1 MSFRAEYWAGTE
13 EGTAM
18 LVTPLS
24 ERVELLAAAWR
35 TPVEICVCMCVCGVH
50 VCGGVCVQYVCSK

>member
-24 ERVELLAAAWR
+24 ERVELLATA
-35 TPVEICVCMCVCGVH
+35 
-50 VCGGVCVQYVCSK
+50 